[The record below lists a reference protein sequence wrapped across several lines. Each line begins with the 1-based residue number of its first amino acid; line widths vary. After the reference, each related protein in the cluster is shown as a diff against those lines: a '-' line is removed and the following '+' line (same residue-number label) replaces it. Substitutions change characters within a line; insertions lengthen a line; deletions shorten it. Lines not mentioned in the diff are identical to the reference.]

1 MTKAAAKKIA
11 EEAPNVPALLSED
24 QFTAALRASGFLPSS
39 SGGSEISRLVVK
51 GTNVKFGDDI
61 VAVYNQ
67 KTKEPAL
74 IVQLAGSPK
83 QYQALWFSKL
93 SDDDPQSN
101 AGLAESIGRPEIAG
115 KFCKS
120 HFDDPTEARRYS
132 ETGASCDECP
142 VHPFVPR
149 DQLPP
154 EAKGKK
160 CSWKA
165 DLEFWILE
173 KQEDGTYLRQDETLY
188 TMTLSTTGI
197 IEFVGS
203 SSRNR
208 DNLAG
213 SVSPM
218 HTMGRIAKLGMQKW
232 GIEGIQ
238 KAKTYLELGG
248 VICGL
253 HILEQEN
260 KSLGR
265 SWNVPSFDPID
276 ILEIE
281 DQPQLET
288 SEEKADDAAVDD
300 LPF

>member
-1 MTKAAAKKIA
+1 MTKATTKPAA
-11 EEAPNVPALLSED
+11 EPQLPALLSED
-24 QFTAALRASGFLPSS
+24 EFTAALRNSGFLPTSA
-39 SGGSEISRLVVK
+39 GGSDINRLVVK
-51 GTNVKFGDDI
+51 GTNVKYGDEVI
-61 VAVYNQ
+61 GFYNP

-83 QYQALWFSKL
+83 QYQALWFSKG

-101 AGLAESIGRPEIAG
+101 AGLAEAIGRPEIAG
-115 KFCKS
+115 RFCKS

-132 ETGASCDECP
+132 ESGASCDECP

-160 CSWKA
+160 CAWKA
-165 DLEFWILE
+165 DLEFWILD
-173 KQEDGTYLRQDETLY
+173 KQDDGTFARTDETLY

-203 SSRNR
+203 SSKKR

-218 HTMGRIAKLGMQKW
+218 HTMARIAKVGMQKW
-232 GIEGIQ
+232 GVEGIQ

-260 KSLGR
+260 KQLGR
-265 SWNVPSFDPID
+265 SWTVPSFDPLD
-276 ILEIE
+276 ILEID
-281 DQPQLET
+281 DQAQLET
-288 SEEKADDAAVDD
+288 SEDAGEPTASGD

>member
-1 MTKAAAKKIA
+1 MASKATAKKT
-11 EEAPNVPALLSED
+11 EESTNLPALLSED
-24 QFTAALRASGFLPSS
+24 EFTAALRAHGFMPASA
-39 SGGSEISRLVVK
+39 GGSEINRLVVK
-51 GTNVKFGDDI
+51 GTNIKSGDDI
-61 VAVYNQ
+61 IAVYNPL
-67 KTKEPAL
+67 KKEPAL

-83 QYQALWFSKL
+83 EYQALWFSKIT
-93 SDDDPQSN
+93 DDDPQSN
-101 AGLAESIGRPEIAG
+101 AGLAEAIGRPEIAG

-149 DQLPP
+149 EQLPP

-160 CSWKA
+160 CAWKA

-173 KQEDGTYLRQDETLY
+173 QQEDGTYQRTDDTLY
-188 TMTLSTTGI
+188 TMTLATTGV
-197 IEFVGS
+197 IEFKGS

-213 SVSPM
+213 SVSQM
-218 HTMGRIAKLGMQKW
+218 HTMARIAKLGMQKW
-232 GIEGIQ
+232 GVEGIQ

-253 HILEQEN
+253 HLLEQQN
-260 KSLGR
+260 QDRSR
-265 SWNVPSFDPID
+265 SWTVPSFDPID

-288 SEEKADDAAVDD
+288 TEQVDDAAAASD